1 MAKKK
6 KTIKSNKPGIVEKIG
21 AWHSKIF
28 TYVSHKARTS
38 RLWAIL
44 LSALVI
50 YELIEHLVF
59 PWLVPLLAIKAFG

>member
-6 KTIKSNKPGIVEKIG
+6 KTVKSNKPGIVEKIG
-21 AWHSKIF
+21 TWHSKIF
-28 TYVSHKARTS
+28 TYVSYKARTS

-44 LSALVI
+44 LSVLVI